1 MMMVSTMASTPAL
14 TLGYSPCP
22 NDTFIFYALT
32 HGIIELPGMELAA
45 PLLDDVET
53 LNGWALE
60 HRLDVTK
67 LSFHALGH
75 VLDEYC
81 LLSAGSALG
90 RGCGPLLVAR
100 GPLEVGHAK
109 PLRVAIPG
117 RLTTAA
123 LLFRLYLSSSW
134 SKAKDGP
141 VSRAPGMVQERP
153 KAKDGPVSRAPGMVQ
168 ERPKATDGPVSR
180 APGMAQERPQAKDG
194 QVSEAERRLR
204 VSWAPGMEAERV
216 ELIEMRFD
224 TIMEAIRRGEVDA
237 GVIIH
242 ESRFTYGQQGLVC
255 VQDLGQWW
263 EESTGHPIPL
273 GCIAARRSLGGER
286 IAAIDQA
293 IRASIDWAFAHPE
306 ACLPYIREHAQELDP
321 KVMLDHIG
329 LYVNDFSREL
339 GPEGTA
345 AIAAFLK
352 QGRDAGI
359 LPDLP
364 RGLGCEED
372 CTPET

>member
-1 MMMVSTMASTPAL
+1 MMTVSTMASTQAL
-14 TLGYSPCP
+14 TIGYSPCP

-32 HGIIELPGMELAA
+32 HGIIDLPGMELAA
-45 PLLDDVET
+45 PLLEDVET

-81 LLSAGSALG
+81 VLSAGSALG

-100 GPLEVGHAK
+100 GPMDVCRSR

-123 LLFRLYLSSSW
+123 LLFRLYLSSW
-134 SKAKDGP
+134 SQA
-141 VSRAPGMVQERP
+141 M
-153 KAKDGPVSRAPGMVQ
+153 
-168 ERPKATDGPVSR
+168 DGPVSR
-180 APGMAQERPQAKDG
+180 APGMAQERPQAMDG

-204 VSWAPGMEAERV
+204 VSRAPGMAQGRV

-224 TIMEAIRRGEVDA
+224 TIMEAIHRGEVDA

-242 ESRFTYGQQGLVC
+242 ESRFTYGQLGLVC

-286 IAAIDQA
+286 IAVIDQA

-329 LYVNDFSREL
+329 LYVNDFSRDL
-339 GPEGTA
+339 GLEGTA

-352 QGRDAGI
+352 RGRDAGI
-359 LPDLP
+359 LPSAP
-364 RGLGCEED
+364 QGLGWEEGS
-372 CTPET
+372 TPGREYL